1 MTTWYEIEELDEQGR
16 WQKTLTTRDGSKAL
30 SKSMQLA
37 LTSTTMRQTTFYTEH
52 DADRVTDAQLEGQ
65 KELGRIVGDLAG
77 QASTCWENLDAAGV
91 YDSTRAKEIVEE
103 ALVEM
108 SALGIVPSKPA
119 EQAKSEPA
127 VKQPPVNVPGI
138 GRIVHYF
145 QGSTNKVLPAIIKG
159 IGPIDESGGSRVK
172 LEVFWDGREDPL
184 PADGYRP
191 FSREYASGCWS
202 WPPRA

>member
-16 WQKTLTTRDGSKAL
+16 WQKTLTTRDAGKAL
-30 SKSMQLA
+30 GKAIELA
-37 LTSTTMRQTTFYTEH
+37 MTSTTLRQTTFYSEH
-52 DADRVTDAQLEGQ
+52 DADRAANNEG
-65 KELGRIVGDLAG
+65 
-77 QASTCWENLDAAGV
+77 
-91 YDSTRAKEIVEE
+91 
-103 ALVEM
+103 
-108 SALGIVPSKPA
+108 VPFVK
-119 EQAKSEPA
+119 PA

-138 GRIVHYF
+138 GRIVHYY

-191 FSREYASGCWS
+191 FSSEYASGCWT

>member
-65 KELGRIVGDLAG
+65 KELGRIVGELAG
-77 QASTCWENLDAAGV
+77 QASTCWQNLDAAGV
-91 YDSTRAKEIVEE
+91 YDSTRAKQIVEE
-103 ALVEM
+103 ALAEM

-119 EQAKSEPA
+119 ELAKSEPA
-127 VKQPPVNVPGI
+127 PKQSVQLPSI

-145 QGSTNKVLPAIIKG
+145 QGSTNKVLPAIVNG
-159 IGPIDESGGSRVK
+159 IGPVDDTGMPRLK
-172 LEVFWDGREDPL
+172 LHVFWDGREDPL
-184 PADGYRP
+184 PRDCMRSY
-191 FSREYASGCWS
+191 SEDYASGCWS